1 MMLRFILGC
10 AGGLLIY
17 LSAATGAVAAIYKCV
32 DGEGNTAYQ
41 VEPCNDQHQS
51 TEVEIEKFE
60 RPTPAPVADQEP
72 TIEGGPRVLGTGKE
86 AEERQKQKTIEACR
100 KLEKRYGAELG
111 RAKKADAARRK
122 AQEEYAKKSR
132 QRDRRIL
139 NVYNKDKKRYR
150 KELRRSREADQAY
163 QRSLRVSYQV
173 DQVKSRYQSD
183 KRRLRCDSVFL
194 Y

>member
-1 MMLRFILGC
+1 MRLRFFFSSTGVLLLYLC
-10 AGGLLIY
+10 AST
-17 LSAATGAVAAIYKCV
+17 SAVGAIYKCV
-32 DGEGNTAYQ
+32 DSEGNTAYQ
-41 VEPCNDQHQS
+41 VEPCNDQQKS
-51 TEVEIEKFE
+51 SEVEIEKFE
-60 RPTPAPVADQEP
+60 RTTPTPAAEQEP
-72 TIEGGPRVLGTGKE
+72 GLEQGPRVLGSGKE

-100 KLEKRYGAELG
+100 KLEKRYGADLS

-132 QRDRRIL
+132 QRDRRVL

-150 KELRRSREADQAY
+150 KELRRNREADQAY

-173 DQVKSRYQSD
+173 DQVKSRYRSE
-183 KRRLRCDSVFL
+183 KKRLRCDSVFL

>member
-1 MMLRFILGC
+1 MAVF
-10 AGGLLIY
+10 AGVLFIY
-17 LSAATGAVAAIYKCV
+17 LSASSSAVAAIYKCV

-41 VEPCNDQHQS
+41 VEPCNHQHQS
-51 TEVEIEKFE
+51 TEVEIERFE
-60 RPTPAPVADQEP
+60 RPTPTPTADQEP
-72 TIEGGPRVLGTGKE
+72 DLELGPRVLGSGKE

-132 QRDRRIL
+132 QRDRRVL
-139 NVYNKDKKRYR
+139 NVYDKDKKRYR
-150 KELRRSREADQAY
+150 KELRRNREADQAY
-163 QRSLRVSYQV
+163 QRSLMVSYQV
-173 DQVKSRYQSD
+173 DQVKSRYQSE
-183 KRRLRCDSVFL
+183 KKRLRCDSVFL